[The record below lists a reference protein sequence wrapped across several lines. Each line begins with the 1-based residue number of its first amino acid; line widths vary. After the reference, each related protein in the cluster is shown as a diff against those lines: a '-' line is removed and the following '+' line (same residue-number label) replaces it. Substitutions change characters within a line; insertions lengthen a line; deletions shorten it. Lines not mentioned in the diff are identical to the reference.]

1 MRVDDASTLYPHPHL
16 HLHLHLTLLLSDGLT
31 TVLSY
36 CSTIRLPDYLTTLL
50 SYYLTTLLPYYLYQ
64 GPAKL
69 ELPTSGYQRVAT
81 VDKDSQQLLVTIDL
95 NDPVEMGVRD
105 G

>member
-1 MRVDDASTLYPHPHL
+1 MA
-16 HLHLHLTLLLSDGLT
+16 LLPSCLT
-31 TVLSY
+31 TSV
-36 CSTIRLPDYLTTLL
+36 
-50 SYYLTTLLPYYLYQ
+50 PYYLYQ

-95 NDPVEMGVRD
+95 NDPVETGVRD